1 MDQKI
6 LWDCHMHSS
15 FSADSDTPM
24 EEMIQTAADQGL
36 TGICFTEHFDPD
48 YPDTPE
54 NLDFSLNIP
63 AYRQKLENLADAF
76 KDQIQVNFGIE
87 LGLQPQLAE
96 SFSDL
101 LKEVP
106 FDFVIGSSHVVHGYD
121 PYYPS
126 YFEGRKESACY
137 MEYFESILENIAA
150 FDEMDVY
157 GHIDYVVRYG
167 PNQNRQYSYGRY
179 KEILDEILFMQKDSG
194 EKVSNI
200 VLMGTGLVN
209 RIPVSILS
217 DVTVSLAVRSSP
229 SVQMPILRIR
239 SAMLLTRRLMFSV
252 NVVFPIMLY
261 LKTAVLFFISCSSV
275 SLSGERVYIFIPKI
289 SFYLRRNSICQQKD
303 SRKRKLPCRQ
313 KKKSS

>member
-63 AYRQKLENLADAF
+63 AYRQKLESLADAF
-76 KDQIQVNFGIE
+76 KDQIQVNFGLE
-87 LGLQPQLAE
+87 LGLQPQLAG

-179 KEILDEILFMQKDSG
+179 KEILDEILRTLIRKNV
-194 EKVSNI
+194 EKMNAKRKKQ
-200 VLMGTGLVN
+200 GL
-209 RIPVSILS
+209 P
-217 DVTVSLAVRSSP
+217 P
-229 SVQMPILRIR
+229 
-239 SAMLLTRRLMFSV
+239 
-252 NVVFPIMLY
+252 
-261 LKTAVLFFISCSSV
+261 K
-275 SLSGERVYIFIPKI
+275 KI
-289 SFYLRRNSICQQKD
+289 SEHAKVNFKDLEDAQKMD
-303 SRKRKLPCRQ
+303 EKKQAERQ
-313 KKKSS
+313 KKIQDSTEYYKHADAKPGSIAAKARMVQQFDEKNPKGKKNKN

>member
-24 EEMIQTAADQGL
+24 EKMIQTAADKGL
-36 TGICFTEHFDPD
+36 MGICFTEHFDPD

-63 AYRQKLENLADAF
+63 AYRQKLESLADAF
-76 KDQIQVNFGIE
+76 KNQIQVNFGIE

-126 YFEGRKESACY
+126 CKRTAFRWYSRCSRWCY
-137 MEYFESILENIAA
+137 RIFRSTGN
-150 FDEMDVY
+150 
-157 GHIDYVVRYG
+157 
-167 PNQNRQYSYGRY
+167 YGRT
-179 KEILDEILFMQKDSG
+179 SC
-194 EKVSNI
+194 
-200 VLMGTGLVN
+200 
-209 RIPVSILS
+209 
-217 DVTVSLAVRSSP
+217 RSSWC
-229 SVQMPILRIR
+229 
-239 SAMLLTRRLMFSV
+239 
-252 NVVFPIMLY
+252 LY
-261 LKTAVLFFISCSSV
+261 QHQYPL
-275 SLSGERVYIFIPKI
+275 
-289 SFYLRRNSICQQKD
+289 
-303 SRKRKLPCRQ
+303 
-313 KKKSS
+313 